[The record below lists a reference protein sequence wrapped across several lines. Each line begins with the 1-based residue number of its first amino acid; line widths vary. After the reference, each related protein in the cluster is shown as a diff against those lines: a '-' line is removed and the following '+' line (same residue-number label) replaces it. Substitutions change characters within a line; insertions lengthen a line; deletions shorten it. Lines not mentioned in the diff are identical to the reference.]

1 MVLEYARK
9 LEPYVSYIIY
19 KFISNSKTDLFTLV
33 IGQRER
39 DVALESSIG
48 QMDRSTKDT
57 GKTTQPTV
65 KVDLFMLMEMS
76 MYI

>member
-1 MVLEYARK
+1 ME
-9 LEPYVSYIIY
+9 S
-19 KFISNSKTDLFTLV
+19 FTLV